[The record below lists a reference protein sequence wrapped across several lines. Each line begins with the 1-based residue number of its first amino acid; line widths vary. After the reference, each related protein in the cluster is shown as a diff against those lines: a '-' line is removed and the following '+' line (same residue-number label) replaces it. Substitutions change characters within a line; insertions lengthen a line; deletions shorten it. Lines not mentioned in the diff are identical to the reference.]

1 MKRRR
6 NEKISKEKIEL
17 ASKLIEAGN
26 TIQTIFGALGIS
38 KQTWYNWLHKG
49 ENAKSGMYR
58 ELWEEVQKAE
68 SRAETRYVSIIAK
81 AAPENWQAAAWWL
94 ERKYPERWAR
104 KDRFAFENNDGI
116 KIVIEKVDGSV
127 RETEP
132 DAED

>member
-1 MKRRR
+1 MKKRR

-94 ERKYPERWAR
+94 ERKYPERWGR
-104 KDRFAFENNDGI
+104 KD
-116 KIVIEKVDGSV
+116 KVDLSADKDGFKVVVEYVDKEKQNGS
-127 RETEP
+127 ES
-132 DAED
+132 